1 MYRKAL
7 SGGIGLAALAFT
19 ASVGVARA
27 EPIEARRVGGE
38 PVVVQQGDAS
48 YYHDMFQGR
57 ETANGETFSQDKL
70 TAASKDLPLG
80 TKVKVTNEENG
91 KSVTVRVNDR
101 GPYVDGRVIDLS
113 KKAADKLDISKDG
126 VAPVEVEAKPSAQP
140 DPDVKEAVR
149 DLAEK
154 APPAN

>member
-1 MYRKAL
+1 MYREARCGGVAL
-7 SGGIGLAALAFT
+7 LTLALAFT
-19 ASVGVARA
+19 AGSAIA

-48 YYHDMFQGR
+48 YYHDKFQGR
-57 ETANGETFSQDKL
+57 ETATGETFSQDKL

-113 KKAADKLDISKDG
+113 KKAADKLDIKKDG

-140 DPDVKEAVR
+140 DPEVKEAVQ